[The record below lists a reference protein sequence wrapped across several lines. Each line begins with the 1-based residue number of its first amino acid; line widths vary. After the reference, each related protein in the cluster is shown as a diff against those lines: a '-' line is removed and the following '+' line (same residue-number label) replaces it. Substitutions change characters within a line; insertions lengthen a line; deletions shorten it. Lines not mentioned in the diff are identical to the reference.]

1 MPADQLRIRETE
13 RQDRYDA
20 RMEAYEGRLR
30 AREELIEEARGKRR
44 TAWEGGRYV
53 RAAAAALVVAWQRYR
68 RWLESLGKPI
78 KEGPCLEDHIW
89 QEGQSGEDAVA
100 AFFAETLSD
109 EWTLIRGYKN
119 RKGELDALLVGPRGI
134 HAMEIK
140 HLKGTMR
147 CDGDTWVRD
156 KNDSWGNQVLVA
168 APIADHGGRSPTQ
181 QVNES
186 ADVLEVFLKRTMP
199 LVRIRRCVV
208 FSSPE
213 AEFGEIKD
221 PTVDALLL
229 ARGDLATMFDREIFN
244 MTAPE
249 VERTVRQIERD
260 HRYWERK
267 RNGGQV
273 HGPVTPPETA
283 PAT

>member
-1 MPADQLRIRETE
+1 MRAGSGPE
-13 RQDRYDA
+13 RGA
-20 RMEAYEGRLR
+20 RF
-30 AREELIEEARGKRR
+30 EEARGKRR
-44 TAWEGGRYV
+44 AAWKGGRYV
-53 RAAAAALVVAWQRYR
+53 RAAAAALVVAWHRYR
-68 RWLESLGKPI
+68 KWAESLGKPI
-78 KEGPCLEDHIW
+78 KEGPCLEDRIW

-100 AFFAETLSD
+100 AFFAKTLSD

-119 RKGELDALLVGPRGI
+119 RKGELDGLLVGPRGI
-134 HAMEIK
+134 HALEIK
-140 HLKGTMR
+140 NLKGTVH

-156 KNDSWGNQVLVA
+156 KRDRWGNQVLFA
-168 APIADHGGRSPTQ
+168 APISDHGGRSPSQ
-181 QVNES
+181 QVNEA
-186 ADVLEVFLKRTMP
+186 ADVLEGFLQRTMP

-213 AEFGEIKD
+213 AEFGEMKD

-229 ARGDLATMFDREIFN
+229 SRGDLATMFDRETFN

-249 VERTVRQIERD
+249 VERTIRQIERD

-267 RNGGQV
+267 RNGQV